1 MKYLFLPRTALG
13 KWSTWLVAGLIVF
26 YVIAALVV
34 ASGQRGGETFFDTP
48 AISIPMALAG
58 LCGVASFFT
67 GIIGIIWNKER
78 ALLVF
83 LTTLIGLFVLVFII
97 GEFTSPH

>member
-1 MKYLFLPRTALG
+1 VKALFLPRTVLG

-34 ASGQRGGETFFDTP
+34 ASGQQGGGTFLDNL

-58 LCGVASFFT
+58 LCGVAAFFT
-67 GIIGIIWNKER
+67 GIIGIIRNRER
-78 ALLVF
+78 AVLVF
-83 LTTLIGLFVLVFII
+83 IATLIGLFVLVFII
-97 GEFTSPH
+97 GVFTSP